1 MKIYLKKAAC
11 NFKWS
16 CESET
21 ISDDVIDLVV
31 MMVRSQM
38 NHHHYQNYFNVQPD
52 PRVLHINTIRLN
64 LMIMSKDRCWEL

>member
-31 MMVRSQM
+31 MMVRWITIITKIILMYSPILESCICISM
-38 NHHHYQNYFNVQPD
+38 
-52 PRVLHINTIRLN
+52 IRLN
-64 LMIMSKDRCWEL
+64 LMIMSKDRCWES